1 MHYPDRRPGHL
12 RTLRERLAHEAAR
25 LMIENGIRDYGLAKR
40 KAARRLGVRA
50 AWALP
55 GNAEIDARVTEWQE
69 IFEPEIHGHRLRE
82 LRSLALEVMDALSV
96 FNPRLAGPVL
106 SGAINVNSPIEL
118 HLFTDAPEN
127 VAMSL
132 DAWGKTYRDCQR
144 RHRYNGRG
152 VALIPGFRF
161 DIRGQQVE
169 ALVFPEKGLRQAPMS
184 PVDGRPMPRAN
195 RARVRD
201 LLED

>member
-1 MHYPDRRPGHL
+1 MATSE
-12 RTLRERLAHEAAR
+12 TLRERLAQEAAR
-25 LMIENGIRDYGLAKR
+25 LMIEHGIRDYGLAKR

-55 GNAEIDARVTEWQE
+55 GNAEIDARITEWQQL
-69 IFEPEIHGHRLRE
+69 FEPETHGHRLRE
-82 LRSLALEVMDALSV
+82 LRSLALQVMDAFPE

-118 HLFTDAPEN
+118 HLFSDAPED
-127 VAMSL
+127 VALSL

-144 RHRYNGRG
+144 RYRYNGRG
-152 VALIPGFRF
+152 VEFIPGFRF
-161 DIRGQQVE
+161 NMEGQRVD
-169 ALVFPEKGLRQAPMS
+169 ALVFPDKGLRQAPMS

-195 RARVRD
+195 QARVRN
-201 LLED
+201 LLKE

>member
-1 MHYPDRRPGHL
+1 MATSE
-12 RTLRERLAHEAAR
+12 TLRERLAQEAAR
-25 LMIENGIRDYGLAKR
+25 LMIEHGIRDYGLAKR

-69 IFEPEIHGHRLRE
+69 LFEPETHGRRLRE
-82 LRSLALEVMDALSV
+82 LRSLALQVMDAFSV

-106 SGAINVNSPIEL
+106 SGAINVNSPIEV

-132 DAWGKTYRDCQR
+132 DALGKTYRDCQR
-144 RHRYNGRG
+144 RYRYNGRD
-152 VALIPGFRF
+152 VSLIPGFRF
-161 DIRGQQVE
+161 NVRGQRVD
-169 ALVFPEKGLRQAPMS
+169 ALVFPHKGLRQAPMS

-195 RARVRD
+195 RARVRT
-201 LLED
+201 LLEK

>member
-1 MHYPDRRPGHL
+1 MATSD
-12 RTLRERLAHEAAR
+12 TLRERLAQEAAR
-25 LMIENGIRDYGLAKR
+25 LMIEHGIRDYGLAKR

-69 IFEPEIHGHRLRE
+69 LFEPETHGRRLRE
-82 LRSLALEVMDALSV
+82 LRSLALEVMDAFSV
-96 FNPRLAGPVL
+96 FSPRLAGAVL
-106 SGAINVNSPIEL
+106 SGAINVNSPIEV

-132 DAWGKTYRDCQR
+132 DALGKTYRDCQR
-144 RHRYNGRG
+144 RYRYNGRS
-152 VALIPGFRF
+152 VSLIPGFRF
-161 DIRGQQVE
+161 NIRGQRVD
-169 ALVFPEKGLRQAPMS
+169 ALVFPDKGLRQAPMS

-195 RARVRD
+195 RVRVRA
-201 LLED
+201 LLEK

>member
-1 MHYPDRRPGHL
+1 MATSESL
-12 RTLRERLAHEAAR
+12 RDRLAQEAAR
-25 LMIENGIRDYGLAKR
+25 LMIEHGIRDYGLAKR

-69 IFEPEIHGHRLRE
+69 LFEPETHGRRLRE
-82 LRSLALEVMDALSV
+82 LRGLALEVMDAFSV
-96 FNPRLAGPVL
+96 FNARLAGPVL
-106 SGAINVNSPIEL
+106 SGAINVNSPIEV

-132 DAWGKTYRDCQR
+132 DAWGKTFRDCQR
-144 RHRYNGRG
+144 RYRYNGRG
-152 VALIPGFRF
+152 ASLIPGFRF
-161 DIRGQQVE
+161 NIRGQRVD
-169 ALVFPEKGLRQAPMS
+169 ALVFPDKGLRQAPMS

-195 RARVRD
+195 RTRVRA

>member
-1 MHYPDRRPGHL
+1 MA
-12 RTLRERLAHEAAR
+12 TSEALRERLAQEAAR
-25 LMIENGIRDYGLAKR
+25 LMIEHGIRDYGLAKR

-55 GNAEIDARVTEWQE
+55 GNAEIDAHVSGWQE
-69 IFEPEIHGHRLRE
+69 IFEPETHVHRLRE

-127 VAMSL
+127 VAL
-132 DAWGKTYRDCQR
+132 ALEAWGRTPRDCQR
-144 RHRYNGRG
+144 RYRYNGRG
-152 VALIPGFRF
+152 PTLIPGFRF
-161 DIRGQQVE
+161 NFRDQRVD
-169 ALVFPEKGLRQAPMS
+169 ALVFPDKGLRQAPMS

-201 LLED
+201 LLAE